1 MPQSIDTADLQQ
13 FVFKTLED
21 FGAEG
26 ENIALQAT
34 LEGLDIDSLDL
45 VELGQV
51 IEERYGVRL
60 AAEEFKGVKTVGDA
74 LEVIRKQLDG

>member
-26 ENIALQAT
+26 ENIALEAT

>member
-26 ENIALQAT
+26 ENIALEAT

-74 LEVIRKQLDG
+74 LEVIRKQLV